1 MSTNTLEPRRNLGR
15 RHGPAHWAATAL
27 GVAGGLLLGIALLR
41 LSGLHH
47 AGYQEYTLLALTAAE
62 GGLFTYLAT
71 PYVVRWWRDLD
82 RLLKTTPLEYLLT
95 GVVGTVV
102 GLIVAVLIGNFVRD

>member
-1 MSTNTLEPRRNLGR
+1 MSTNTIEPKRNLGR
-15 RHGPAHWAATAL
+15 RHGPLHWVAVVAGILGGFLL
-27 GVAGGLLLGIALLR
+27 GVALLE
-41 LSGLHH
+41 LSGVRH
-47 AGYQEYTLLALTAAE
+47 AGYEEYTLLGLTTAE
-62 GGLFTYLAT
+62 GGLFAYLAT

-102 GLIVAVLIGNFVRD
+102 